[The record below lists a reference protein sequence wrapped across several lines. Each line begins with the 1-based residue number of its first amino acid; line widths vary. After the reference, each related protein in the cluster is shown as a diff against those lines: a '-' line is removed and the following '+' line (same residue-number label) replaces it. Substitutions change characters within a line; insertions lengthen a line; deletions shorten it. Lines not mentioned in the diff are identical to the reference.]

1 MKYEFEKV
9 IDGLSKYIDSVIYP
23 GMADWQEFTARVL
36 VGRFLNN
43 ENGIKESLMNN
54 GFIRTFAIIDS
65 DGKVDVG
72 SLCKDIKRE
81 LSKKEK
87 ITFNL
92 PMFGK
97 LTFKPDDVDVIYKT
111 ITGEEFMSY
120 ESN

>member
-23 GMADWQEFTARVL
+23 GMSDWQEFTARVL

-72 SLCKDIKRE
+72 SLCKDIKME